1 MPSAMWAAHAA
12 HALCALTRQD
22 SKCYCAL
29 RPTYWQPS
37 FDTHDQGKQS
47 AYELA
52 AVGRYRIPAASTRPD
67 LECVEMTS
75 EETRLAALA
84 GRSVCAS
91 MARLALLLLALV
103 ASALAIANG
112 VGRLPAMGWN
122 TWCTESL
129 ECIDDYCTEAE
140 VMAVADGTPD
150 PQSPGGTQ

>member
-1 MPSAMWAAHAA
+1 
-12 HALCALTRQD
+12 
-22 SKCYCAL
+22 
-29 RPTYWQPS
+29 
-37 FDTHDQGKQS
+37 
-47 AYELA
+47 
-52 AVGRYRIPAASTRPD
+52 
-67 LECVEMTS
+67 
-75 EETRLAALA
+75 
-84 GRSVCAS
+84 

-150 PQSPGGTQ
+150 PHSPGGTLSDTCDAYHP

>member
-1 MPSAMWAAHAA
+1 
-12 HALCALTRQD
+12 
-22 SKCYCAL
+22 
-29 RPTYWQPS
+29 
-37 FDTHDQGKQS
+37 
-47 AYELA
+47 
-52 AVGRYRIPAASTRPD
+52 
-67 LECVEMTS
+67 MTS

-150 PQSPGGTQ
+150 PQSPGGTLSENIRCMEPPLMRARIGASPELPVSTAFVVSCAKRPSLRALRP